1 MFINTYMWLTIT
13 LIMGTSVLF
22 LALLEFLQTYKS
34 CLNNYTLLHIKKLY
48 LEAAEIELDFFF
60 EFFAF

>member
-1 MFINTYMWLTIT
+1 
-13 LIMGTSVLF
+13 MGTSVLF
-22 LALLEFLQTYKS
+22 LAVLEFLQTYKY
-34 CLNNYTLLHIKKLY
+34 CLYKYTLLHIKKLY